1 MVTWIIECFTF
12 NCFASIPAKRFNCWS
27 SVTATNEST
36 SEIFS
41 PLKNSISE
49 ASELSTIVLS
59 SSLAISV
66 AFSFD
71 FSINLTDISSS
82 SIEETI
88 LPILLAPAIITLFES
103 EFFTPSVSSNE
114 LRFFDLTK
122 KKT

>member
-1 MVTWIIECFTF
+1 MTF
-12 NCFASIPAKRFNCWS
+12 NCFAKIPANKFNCWS
-27 SVTATNEST
+27 SVTATNESA

-41 PLKNSISE
+41 PLKNSISV
-49 ASELSTIVLS
+49 ASEFKTIVLS
-59 SSLAISV
+59 KSFAICV

-71 FSINLTDISSS
+71 FSISLTDISSS

-103 EFFTPSVSSNE
+103 EFLIPSVSSNE
-114 LRFFDLTK
+114 LRFFDFRK